1 MTVKKKR
8 RRVLVTV
15 SPEMYELV
23 QAVSNEANVATSN
36 LLGEMIEEC
45 KPAFEAMLTAVRQA
59 KNKNADTIDT
69 LQRLLISAQYQVTDA
84 QIDLLDE
91 QKKLRRQMSEK
102 QKWKSPDDGQGL
114 KVQR

>member
-1 MTVKKKR
+1 
-8 RRVLVTV
+8 
-15 SPEMYELV
+15 MYELV

-59 KNKNADTIDT
+59 KNKNADTFDT
-69 LQRLLISAQYQVTDA
+69 LQRLLISAQSQVTDA

-91 QKKLRRQMSEK
+91 QKNSDGRCLRNRM
-102 QKWKSPDDGQGL
+102 KSPDDGQGL
-114 KVQR
+114 RV

>member
-36 LLGEMIEEC
+36 LGEMIEEC

-59 KNKNADTIDT
+59 KNKNADTFDT

-102 QKWKSPDDGQGL
+102 
-114 KVQR
+114 

>member
-1 MTVKKKR
+1 MTVKKKDDVFLLR
-8 RRVLVTV
+8 F
-15 SPEMYELV
+15 PKMYELV

-59 KNKNADTIDT
+59 KNKNADTFDT

-91 QKKLRRQMSEK
+91 QKNSDGRCLRNRMEK
-102 QKWKSPDDGQGL
+102 P
-114 KVQR
+114 